1 VRRFL
6 IGFLIGSAGSGIT
19 YGTTHCIH
27 WAAVVGVVLL
37 LLVWLGEFILD
48 DLL

>member
-1 VRRFL
+1 MRRFL
-6 IGFLIGSAGSGIT
+6 VGFFLGLAVSGIT
-19 YGTTHCIH
+19 YGATHSIH

>member
-1 VRRFL
+1 MRRFL
-6 IGFLIGSAGSGIT
+6 VGFFLGLAGSGIT
-19 YGTTHCIH
+19 YGATRSIH